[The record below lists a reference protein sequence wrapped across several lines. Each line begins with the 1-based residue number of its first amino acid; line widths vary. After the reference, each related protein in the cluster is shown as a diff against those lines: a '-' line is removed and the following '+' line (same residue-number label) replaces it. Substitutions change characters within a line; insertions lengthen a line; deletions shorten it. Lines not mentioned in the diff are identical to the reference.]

1 MNALAPLLAAL
12 LSQAEPAPAAAE
24 APAADPAPAAA
35 PAPAPAGAP
44 AQGGVRP
51 GTMNSKS
58 VSPQEVTRQLE
69 RIKKMSPE
77 ESAEAA
83 RKLADE
89 FGAMA
94 GVKREVETPETN
106 VLNTEGFAALPE
118 VEQVKIM
125 ARIFSAHI
133 VSGDA
138 RNLVLLSSF
147 PFQLEDR
154 NLATPEE
161 LHTEWL
167 KNLRNKRTDVLTL
180 YGVDVLTPQEM
191 EKKYGRP
198 PPRLA
203 RLPLNQPRTFIS
215 VNNLSGHAA
224 IVVWRLINS
233 EWHTELGARSN
244 TSRVRGAVLRAPC

>member
-1 MNALAPLLAAL
+1 MGG
-12 LSQAEPAPAAAE
+12 
-24 APAADPAPAAA
+24 
-35 PAPAPAGAP
+35 GAK
-44 AQGGVRP
+44 A
-51 GTMNSKS
+51 
-58 VSPQEVTRQLE
+58 VSPQEVSRQLE

-83 RKLADE
+83 RKMADE
-89 FGAMA
+89 FGPMA
-94 GVKREVETPETN
+94 GEHRPLESPDVDLIDSK
-106 VLNTEGFAALPE
+106 GFSALPD
-118 VEQVKIM
+118 VEQVRIM
-125 ARIFSAHI
+125 ARLFASHI

-180 YGVDVLTPQEM
+180 YGVDVLTPAEM

-198 PPRLA
+198 PPRLS
-203 RLPLNQPRTFIS
+203 RLPLHQPRTFVT

-224 IVVWRLINS
+224 IVVWRMIQS
-233 EWHTELGARSN
+233 QWH
-244 TSRVRGAVLRAPC
+244 AVAYTD

>member
-1 MNALAPLLAAL
+1 MTALIPLIAAL
-12 LSQAEPAPAAAE
+12 LSQAEPAPAAE
-24 APAADPAPAAA
+24 APAPAPAAAA
-35 PAPAPAGAP
+35 PAPANP

-51 GTMNSKS
+51 GTMNSKA
-58 VSPQEVTRQLE
+58 VSPQEVSRQLE

-89 FGAMA
+89 FGGMA
-94 GVKREVETPETN
+94 GVKRPVEEPDTN
-106 VLNTEGFAALPE
+106 LLNTEGFAALPE
-118 VEQVKIM
+118 VDQVRIM
-125 ARIFSAHI
+125 SRLFAAHI

-180 YGVDVLTPQEM
+180 YGVEVLTPAEM

-203 RLPLNQPRTFIS
+203 RLPLNQPRTFVA

-233 EWHTELGARSN
+233 EWH
-244 TSRVRGAVLRAPC
+244 AVAYTD